1 MSLTSKL
8 AKKLSLVT
16 LWISMGFSTLS
27 AQQIFWDF
35 NDGTTTDLTLQNI
48 AVFTGNGTGEG
59 AGGGR
64 GNNFPGT
71 ALMFHPSGTRSVTM
85 PAVDASSGT
94 AELSFKM
101 IYGNNSNGG
110 ENVDNGEYVL
120 LEYSTLLLNKFLPI
134 KEFEY
139 SLIEL
144 LHYHRYQTHCFGQFP
159 QYQNLVQNIK
169 PLAELKNAH

>member
-59 AGGGR
+59 AGGG
-64 GNNFPGT
+64 GNDGDARADGDRAGGRDGDGGARSWLPRFLRPRPG
-71 ALMFHPSGTRSVTM
+71 PV
-85 PAVDASSGT
+85 
-94 AELSFKM
+94 
-101 IYGNNSNGG
+101 
-110 ENVDNGEYVL
+110 
-120 LEYSTLLLNKFLPI
+120 
-134 KEFEY
+134 
-139 SLIEL
+139 
-144 LHYHRYQTHCFGQFP
+144 
-159 QYQNLVQNIK
+159 
-169 PLAELKNAH
+169 